1 MTLTVFLIVLIIW
14 ILGGIISYNF
24 FIKKWDNTKF
34 EKIWFSCVWPCLI
47 PLYIIHYIS
56 NKF

>member
-24 FIKKWDNTKF
+24 FIKKWDNIKF

-47 PLYIIHYIS
+47 PLYIIYYIKD
-56 NKF
+56 KF